1 MSGKPR
7 IATVSLNS
15 AVDQTVTVRGFAV
28 DTVNRVS
35 EARVDAGGKG
45 VNVASFLAHF
55 GHEVV
60 VTGLLGRDNEAL
72 FAQHFEAAGVV
83 DACLRVAGATRTN
96 VKIVDPDNN
105 TVTDLNFPGIR
116 TADADLA
123 AIRERLEVVAAGGI
137 DWLVLAGSLPEGMPV
152 TAYADL
158 IAWAKGRGI
167 RVALDT
173 SGAPFGPAVLAGPD
187 IIKPNIAEL
196 RELTSQPLEDH
207 DAVIAAARRLNARGI
222 SMVAVSMGAEG
233 AILVTPEAAVLARP
247 PRVPVAST
255 VGAGDAMV
263 AGLVHAA
270 TLGLPLAEA
279 APLATAFSLGA
290 LGEIGP
296 RLPET
301 AKIEAL
307 ARQVGVTEL
316 CEPAKSPRTE
326 ETQ

>member
-158 IAWAKGRGI
+158 IAWAKGR
-167 RVALDT
+167 
-173 SGAPFGPAVLAGPD
+173 
-187 IIKPNIAEL
+187 
-196 RELTSQPLEDH
+196 
-207 DAVIAAARRLNARGI
+207 
-222 SMVAVSMGAEG
+222 
-233 AILVTPEAAVLARP
+233 
-247 PRVPVAST
+247 
-255 VGAGDAMV
+255 
-263 AGLVHAA
+263 A
-270 TLGLPLAEA
+270 TLSCQASIRTLA
-279 APLATAFSLGA
+279 
-290 LGEIGP
+290 
-296 RLPET
+296 
-301 AKIEAL
+301 
-307 ARQVGVTEL
+307 
-316 CEPAKSPRTE
+316 
-326 ETQ
+326 